1 VIQFKISHVFSAV
14 ESQCLKSL
22 QILKSVLVII
32 KSVKLFC
39 HYNSFDVLYGG
50 RIYNMYVDAVIVSA
64 WYAYM
69 YVCVCVYIY
78 IYGHQTGLHKN
89 KLILAILL

>member
-1 VIQFKISHVFSAV
+1 
-14 ESQCLKSL
+14 
-22 QILKSVLVII
+22 
-32 KSVKLFC
+32 
-39 HYNSFDVLYGG
+39 
-50 RIYNMYVDAVIVSA
+50 MYVDAVIVSA